1 MKQHDKYLAICL
13 HTATI
18 RSDNAQQWQKG
29 FEEYLPSVNL
39 EALNFPSAI

>member
-1 MKQHDKYLAICL
+1 MKQHETYLVICL
-13 HTATI
+13 HTTAI

-39 EALNFPSAI
+39 EALKFPSAI